1 MQGTTDRA
9 GDTFAEQRGVQGF
22 EKTSVRRFD
31 NEPSVP
37 QFAALVE
44 TEYRRVTYPFTS
56 LTLSWQ
62 NFVPD
67 SAVWLRGE
75 SVKKRSLQQRPR
87 DLVLHEGPTLEGS
100 VRFLALLR

>member
-44 TEYRRVTYPFTS
+44 TEYRRE
-56 LTLSWQ
+56 LTPSPL
-62 NFVPD
+62 
-67 SAVWLRGE
+67 
-75 SVKKRSLQQRPR
+75 
-87 DLVLHEGPTLEGS
+87 
-100 VRFLALLR
+100 